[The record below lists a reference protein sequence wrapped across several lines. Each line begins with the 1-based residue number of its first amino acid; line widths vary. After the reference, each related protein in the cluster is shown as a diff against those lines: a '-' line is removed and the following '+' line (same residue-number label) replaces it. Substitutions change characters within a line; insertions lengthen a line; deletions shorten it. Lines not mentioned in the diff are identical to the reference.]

1 MSILS
6 HLFLN
11 YFILPDF
18 YFIPI
23 LLDRE
28 NGTTILIVFYSY
40 FKPLNKVVYFISIFS
55 KQVKKKSKTG
65 YFNPIFLSYVIKI
78 VVK

>member
-1 MSILS
+1 MSMLS
-6 HLFLN
+6 HLFLD

-28 NGTTILIVFYSY
+28 NRITILIVFYSY
-40 FKPLNKVVYFISIFS
+40 FKPI
-55 KQVKKKSKTG
+55 
-65 YFNPIFLSYVIKI
+65 
-78 VVK
+78 

>member
-1 MSILS
+1 MSMLS

-11 YFILPDF
+11 YFIIPDF

-28 NGTTILIVFYSY
+28 NRTTILIVFYPY

-55 KQVKKKSKTG
+55 KQVKKNQQNRL
-65 YFNPIFLSYVIKI
+65 F
-78 VVK
+78 

>member
-1 MSILS
+1 MLS

-11 YFILPDF
+11 YFILSDF

-40 FKPLNKVVYFISIFS
+40 FKPLNKVVYFISIYS
-55 KQVKKKSKTG
+55 KQVKKKPAKQAILILFFFPTSLK
-65 YFNPIFLSYVIKI
+65 
-78 VVK
+78 

>member
-1 MSILS
+1 MLS

-28 NGTTILIVFYSY
+28 NGTTILIVLLLF
-40 FKPLNKVVYFISIFS
+40 
-55 KQVKKKSKTG
+55 
-65 YFNPIFLSYVIKI
+65 
-78 VVK
+78 

>member
-55 KQVKKKSKTG
+55 KQVKKNQQNRL
-65 YFNPIFLSYVIKI
+65 F
-78 VVK
+78 